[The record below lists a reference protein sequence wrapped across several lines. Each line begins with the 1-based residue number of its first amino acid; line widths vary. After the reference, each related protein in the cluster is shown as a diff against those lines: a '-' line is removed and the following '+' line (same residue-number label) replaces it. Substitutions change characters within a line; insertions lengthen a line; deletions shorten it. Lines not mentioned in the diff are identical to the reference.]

1 MSKNVMTVRKPMAE
15 RVFICIFSALLLI
28 IVTICVVHL
37 NTPVALLLFVPML
50 LILLPLLLFS
60 LTWQVRFD
68 EKQIVKVLFFHT
80 NKVYRYTQLQ
90 EVTQQHFTSEH
101 GSVIRMDFA
110 DGKSIRFRIEDDGAK
125 QAIKLLCKHHSIQR
139 K

>member
-1 MSKNVMTVRKPMAE
+1 MSKNVVTVRKPMAE

-68 EKQIVKVLFFHT
+68 EKQIVKVLFFIQT
-80 NKVYRYTQLQ
+80 KCTAIRSCKRLRSSILPPNTAVSYEWISQT
-90 EVTQQHFTSEH
+90 ENPF
-101 GSVIRMDFA
+101 GSA
-110 DGKSIRFRIEDDGAK
+110 
-125 QAIKLLCKHHSIQR
+125 
-139 K
+139 